1 MAKKKTKKMN
11 MTKLIVTIVVIALA
25 ILTICTLFMP
35 VFTSVVDS
43 ILGSTS
49 SSINGADAI
58 TACFHGEVSSDLNS
72 GANALITMK
81 ASEDAGF
88 VTTVFCWSYFLAV
101 LVSGAVL
108 VFAVLSLVGLRFKL
122 VNTILGIALVLLAL
136 VAFIFGFVVASK
148 FGSVELGS
156 LVSGKTSAS
165 IGSWLML
172 AGMVT
177 GVANVYN
184 ATA

>member
-1 MAKKKTKKMN
+1 MAKKKSKKMN

-25 ILTICTLFMP
+25 ILTVCTLFMP

-49 SSINGADAI
+49 SSISGADAI
-58 TACFHGEVSSDLNS
+58 TACFHGEVSTDLNS
-72 GANALITMK
+72 GANTLITMK
-81 ASEDAGF
+81 ASEDAGL
-88 VTTVFCWSYFLAV
+88 VTTIFCWSYFLAV

-108 VFAVLSLVGLRFKL
+108 VFAILSLIGLRFKL

-148 FGSVELGS
+148 FGSVDLGS

-177 GVANVYN
+177 GVANVYK
-184 ATA
+184 ASA